1 MDNIDNL
8 YKNKTFLFFLKKW
21 LKTIILIL
29 ICLFIVLYYLLRA
42 PVGNKDVYYHIT
54 SGQTV
59 KTISLDLKE
68 KNAIKNPFILTSL
81 IRVFKSDKGIV
92 PGDYLIKKNSS
103 VWRVARQLVK
113 GQHNVNQIKITFRE
127 GINNDKMAEILS
139 LNLAGFRRDLFIS
152 IINDKQGYLFPDTY
166 FFFPY
171 DTTEEIVNKFTNN
184 FKNKTNKIFED
195 KNETEVSDIIKMASI
210 LEGEAKGKEDIYII
224 SGILWKRLSIN
235 MLLQVDV
242 DRNTYIENGLPN
254 KPLNNPGLLSIDAA
268 LNPKDSIYLYY
279 LHDKQGN
286 IHYARNYNEHQQ
298 NINKY
303 LKKY

>member
-1 MDNIDNL
+1 MDNKDNL
-8 YKNKTFLFFLKKW
+8 YKNNTFVLFFQKW

-29 ICLFIVLYYLLRA
+29 ICLIIFFYYLLRA
-42 PVGNKDVYYHIT
+42 PVGNKDVYYHVY

-59 KTISLDLKE
+59 KEISLDLKE
-68 KNAIKNPFILTSL
+68 KNAIRNTFILTSL
-81 IRVFKSDKGIV
+81 IRIFKSDKGIV
-92 PGDYLIKKNSS
+92 PGDYLIKNNSS
-103 VWRVARQLVK
+103 VWHVARQLVK
-113 GQHNVNQIKITFRE
+113 GNHNVNKIKITFRE
-127 GINNDKMAEILS
+127 GINNDRIAELLS

-152 IINDKQGYLFPDTY
+152 MVNDRQGYLFPDTY

-171 DTTEEIVNKFTNN
+171 DTTEEIVYKFVNN

-195 KNETEVSDIIKMASI
+195 KKEKEISDIIKMASI

-224 SGILWKRLSIN
+224 SGILWKRLSKN

-254 KPLNNPGLLSIDAA
+254 RPLNNPGLLSIDAA

-286 IHYARNYNEHQQ
+286 IYYGRNYNEHQQ

-303 LKKY
+303 LKK